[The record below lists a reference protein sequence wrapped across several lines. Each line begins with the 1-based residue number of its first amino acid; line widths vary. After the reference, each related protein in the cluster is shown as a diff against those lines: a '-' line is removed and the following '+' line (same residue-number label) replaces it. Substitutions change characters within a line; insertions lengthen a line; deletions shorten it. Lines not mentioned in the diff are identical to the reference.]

1 MQNIQGKLTN
11 SIAFHRSI
19 NAIDDRLKAAET
31 LADENSDKSLQA
43 KLAEAGIGEQKSNAN
58 AVLDRIKA
66 RKS

>member
-1 MQNIQGKLTN
+1 
-11 SIAFHRSI
+11 
-19 NAIDDRLKAAET
+19 
-31 LADENSDKSLQA
+31 